1 MYQLKKSGLI
11 HQLIF
16 PRHYRSLPQR
26 RLVLNIFRSIHILCF
41 SILVGGLYFD
51 QAMSD
56 LNPWALSVII
66 SGVGLFL
73 VDMYGSG
80 VVLFEVRGFTVLV
93 KIILLTI
100 GLLLPPVDQFKLLVV
115 VIIFSSFVSHSPRW
129 LRHKNLLPVAWQEKL
144 APEDGKSVRN
154 KSI

>member
-1 MYQLKKSGLI
+1 LKKTGLL

-26 RLVLNIFRSIHILCF
+26 RLVLNVLRSIHIICF

-51 QAMSD
+51 QSISD
-56 LNPWALSVII
+56 LNIWALSAII

-73 VDMYGSG
+73 VDLYATG
-80 VVLFEVRGFTVLV
+80 VVLFEVRGFTVFI
-93 KIILLTI
+93 KIILLAIT
-100 GLLLPPVDQFKLLVV
+100 LLLPPAEKFNLLVV

-129 LRHKNLLPVAWQEKL
+129 LRHKNLLPVTWLKKL
-144 APEDGKSVRN
+144 APQDEKSAGD
-154 KSI
+154 KST

>member
-1 MYQLKKSGLI
+1 LYQLKKTGVI

-26 RLVLNIFRSIHILCF
+26 RLLLNIFRSIHILCF

-51 QAMSD
+51 QSISA
-56 LNPWALSVII
+56 LNLWALSVII
-66 SGVGLFL
+66 SGVALFL
-73 VDMYGSG
+73 VDFYGSG
-80 VVLFEVRGFTVLV
+80 VVLFEVRGFTVFI
-93 KIILLTI
+93 KIILLI
-100 GLLLPPVDQFKLLVV
+100 IAYLLPPAERFNLLVV

-129 LRHKNLLPVAWQEKL
+129 LRHKTLLPVAWLENL
-144 APEDGKSVRN
+144 SPEDGKSVRE

>member
-1 MYQLKKSGLI
+1 LKKTGLL

-26 RLVLNIFRSIHILCF
+26 RLVLNVLRSIHIICF

-51 QAMSD
+51 QALSD
-56 LNPWALSVII
+56 LNTWALSAII

-73 VDMYGSG
+73 VDLYATG
-80 VVLFEVRGFTVLV
+80 VVLFEVRGFTVLI
-93 KIILLTI
+93 KIILLSI
-100 GLLLPPVDQFKLLVV
+100 ALLLPPAEKFHLLVV

-129 LRHKNLLPVAWQEKL
+129 LRHKNLLSIAWQKKL
-144 APEDGKSVRN
+144 APQDEKSAGD